1 MAANPN
7 IPTLNIPNQVIDSE
21 WQDDIDVDY
30 AIYGGNDEREG
41 EYISPDSVNN
51 ESLDQIKNFQVKL
64 AFNGLKRLRQKEKE
78 HLLL

>member
-7 IPTLNIPNQVIDSE
+7 IPTLNIPDQVIDSE

-30 AIYGGNDEREG
+30 AIYGGTDEGEG
-41 EYISPDSVNN
+41 EYISPDSVKD

-64 AFNGLKRLRQKEKE
+64 ALNGIKRLRQKEK